1 MEKFVAVSAAAE
13 TDNNHFDIVS
23 VGAFHNAA
31 AVVIVVAFVVVVVNK
46 SQL

>member
-1 MEKFVAVSAAAE
+1 MEKFVPVSAAAA

-31 AVVIVVAFVVVVVNK
+31 AVVVVVFVVAVMNK